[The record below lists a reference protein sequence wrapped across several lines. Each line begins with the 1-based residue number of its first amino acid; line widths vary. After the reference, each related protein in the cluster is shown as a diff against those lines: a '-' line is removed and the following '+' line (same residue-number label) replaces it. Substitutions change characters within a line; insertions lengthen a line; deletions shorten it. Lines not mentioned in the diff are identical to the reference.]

1 MSEFLPSL
9 DIIQK
14 VSNTLRLG
22 GINGA
27 TCIFLWISPPESTS
41 DSSSDSLAGSL
52 FHSEPRLYGVK
63 SSPGVMNLEYM
74 AQKMLH
80 AARNEKITAA
90 AVMTP
95 DIEYAEVVERELNVQ
110 IRGMG
115 IRVRTYIYDYIE
127 EDEGDDREWAFEV
140 DVANLGEVV
149 THRIS

>member
-1 MSEFLPSL
+1 
-9 DIIQK
+9 
-14 VSNTLRLG
+14 
-22 GINGA
+22 
-27 TCIFLWISPPESTS
+27 
-41 DSSSDSLAGSL
+41 
-52 FHSEPRLYGVK
+52 
-63 SSPGVMNLEYM
+63 MNLEYM